1 VSRPPTLTRV
11 AHRGETFALR
21 AWPTP
26 GARTALVVHHGLGEH
41 GGRYQV
47 FADRL
52 ADLPVSVVSFDLR
65 GHGESSGP
73 RGHADGLEGLAA
85 DFQTLLPGLLGEVGA
100 ERAVVLGHSLGAA
113 AVLRWLVDHGPGSS
127 VGAVM
132 LSAPPLVVPRTLPVR
147 VKLRLGRLL
156 RRLSPTFALGSGI
169 PAEHISSHPPEVDR
183 YREDPFVH
191 DRVSAALGVSLLD
204 GAPAL
209 LAACSRVTLPALVW
223 HGTEDHIA
231 HPDGGRAVFEHLGSA
246 DKALHLLEGY
256 RHESHHE
263 SPARVDALF
272 ATLRGWLG
280 PRL

>member
-1 VSRPPTLTRV
+1 MSRPFTLTRV
-11 AHRGETFALR
+11 AHRGETFAIR
-21 AWPTP
+21 AWRTE
-26 GARTALVVHHGLGEH
+26 GARAAVVVHHGLGEH

-100 ERAVVLGHSLGAA
+100 DRAVVLGHSLGAA
-113 AVLRWLVDHGPGSS
+113 SVLRWLVDHGAPAS
-127 VGAVM
+127 VLGVWF
-132 LSAPPLVVPRTLPVR
+132 SAPPLAVQRTLPIR
-147 VKLRLGRLL
+147 AKLRLGRLL
-156 RRLSPTFALGSGI
+156 RGLAPRFALGSGI
-169 PAEHISSHPPEVDR
+169 PAEHISSHPPEVAR
-183 YREDPFVH
+183 YQEDPFVH

-204 GAPAL
+204 SADAL
-209 LAACSRVTLPALVW
+209 LARAGGVTVPALVW
-223 HGTEDHIA
+223 HGTDDHIA
-231 HPDGGRAVFEHLGSA
+231 HPDGGRALFSRLGSP

-263 SPARVDALF
+263 TPARVDALF
-272 ATLRGWLG
+272 HTLREWLR